1 MLVNRSAVLL
11 ISAALA
17 AVPVAAAGA
26 AEPDAAS
33 PAGTVR
39 QDGAVRSGG
48 SAVARAEVVLYRAGQ
63 ERGAPATVLGRARS
77 DAGGRFTI
85 SYQQPRE
92 RNAVLY
98 LLADAGG
105 RHKPVRLATVLDG
118 PRRTPPRVVVNERT
132 TVAAAY
138 AMAQFTD
145 GRDIAGTYPGLQN
158 AAATA
163 QNLADVTTG
172 KIAAV
177 LAAPPNGSET
187 STLRAF
193 NSLANTLAGCV
204 AGKTCEE
211 LFRLARPAGG
221 DRPSNTFRAA
231 LDIAHNPGR
240 HVGGL
245 YRLSLR
251 ERLYTPALTAAPDAW
266 TLAVRYDADGRT
278 IDGPGNI
285 AFDAHGN
292 AWVPN
297 NYIYNP
303 DPREPTCGGD
313 YVIKLTPTGENAPG
327 SPYRGGGLYGAG
339 YGITLDPKGN
349 VWVGN
354 FGFQGTGCPLDPDP
368 LYRSVSQ
375 FRPDGTPLSPPTGW
389 RYGDI
394 MQPQGTVSDRRG
406 NIWIANC
413 GNRSV
418 TRVPHG
424 RPDHARNIASPSGGL
439 IKPFS
444 VAIDTR
450 GRASVT
456 GNGSDNVLR
465 LSPKG
470 APLGY
475 VSGGGISAPMGNA
488 SDSVGNVWVA
498 NSGLVDIPCDGTG
511 VLPPESGALD
521 QRDGAAEASVT
532 MIRPDG
538 TTPRHPYERGGL
550 FLPWGIAVDGDD
562 NVWVS
567 NFGGQR
573 VAHLCGA
580 RPKTCPSG
588 HRTGDPISP
597 ASTGYTSDGLVRNT
611 AVQIDPS
618 GNVWLTNNW
627 ETVPLQTNPG
637 GHEVVVFV
645 GMAAPVRTPL
655 LGTPGS

>member
-1 MLVNRSAVLL
+1 MIMNRSAVLL
-11 ISAALA
+11 LSAALA
-17 AVPVAAAGA
+17 AVPVAAGA
-26 AEPDAAS
+26 AEPDAGAS
-33 PAGTVR
+33 PGTVR
-39 QDGAVRSGG
+39 QDGVVRGAG
-48 SAVARAEVVLYRAGQ
+48 SAVARADVVLYQAGT

-77 DAGGRFTI
+77 DAKGRFTI
-85 SYQQPRE
+85 TYERPRQ
-92 RNAVLY
+92 RSAVLY

-105 RHKPVRLATVLDG
+105 RRQPVRLAAVLDG
-118 PRRTPPRVVVNERT
+118 LRRSATRIVVNERT

-138 AMAQFTD
+138 AMARFTD
-145 GRDIAGTYPGLQN
+145 GRSISGAYPGLQN

-163 QNLADVTTG
+163 GNLADVTTG
-172 KIAAV
+172 KVAAV
-177 LAAPPNGSET
+177 LVAPPNGSET

-211 LFRLARPAGG
+211 LFRLARPVGG
-221 DRPSNTFRAA
+221 NRPTNTFRAA
-231 LDIAHNPGR
+231 VDIAHHPGH
-240 HVGGL
+240 HVDGL
-245 YRLSLR
+245 YRLSRR
-251 ERLYTPALTAAPDAW
+251 ERPYAPALAAAPDAW
-266 TLAVRYDADGRT
+266 TLALRYDADGRT
-278 IDGPGNI
+278 LDGPGNI

-292 AWVPN
+292 AWIAN
-297 NYIYNP
+297 NYVFNP
-303 DPREPTCGGD
+303 DPTQPTCGAD
-313 YVIKLTPTGENAPG
+313 YVVKLTPTGENAPG

-339 YGITLDPKGN
+339 YGVTLDPQRN

-354 FGFQGTGCPLDPDP
+354 FGFQGSGCPLDPDP

-375 FRPDGTPLSPPTGW
+375 FRSDGTPLSPPTGW

-406 NIWIANC
+406 TIWIANC

-418 TRVPHG
+418 TRVPNG
-424 RPDHARNIASPSGGL
+424 RPERARTIPSPSDGL
-439 IKPFS
+439 VKPFS
-444 VAIDTR
+444 VAVDTR

-465 LSPKG
+465 LSSRG
-470 APLGY
+470 EPLGY
-475 VSGGGISAPMGNA
+475 VSGGGISAPMGVA

-498 NSGLVDIPCDGTG
+498 NSGLVDIPCEGTG
-511 VLPPESGALD
+511 ALPPADAGLD
-521 QRDGAAEASVT
+521 PADGAAEASVT

-538 TTPRHPYERGGL
+538 TTPAGPYERGGL

-562 NVWVS
+562 NVWVA

-580 RPKTCPSG
+580 RPRTCPPG

-597 ASTGYTSDGLVRNT
+597 AATGYTSDGLVRNT
-611 AVQIDPS
+611 SVQIDPS

-627 ETVPLQTNPG
+627 QTVPLQTNPG

-655 LGTPGS
+655 LGTPRS